1 MPLREFI
8 GADRQTWQ
16 VWDTVPKSAA
26 EDVVFAQNAHLLARA
41 EQRHGVVAEGTRGG
55 DVSARELAGAA
66 LRRFTQGRE
75 HGWLTFM
82 NGDVKRRFSPIPEG
96 WEQWDE
102 QRLADLLARAEPVAR
117 AHGLGP
123 RV

>member
-1 MPLREFI
+1 MPLREFTS
-8 GADRQTWQ
+8 ADQQTWQ
-16 VWDTVPKSAA
+16 VWDTVPKTAT
-26 EDVVFAQNAHLLARA
+26 EDVVFAQNAQMLARA
-41 EQRHGVVAEGTRGG
+41 EQRHAAEKSARGG
-55 DVSARELAGAA
+55 VTAREVAGAA

-82 NGDVKRRFSPIPEG
+82 NGDQKRRFSPIPEG

-117 AHGLGP
+117 AHGSGP

>member
-41 EQRHGVVAEGTRGG
+41 EQRHGVADGAGG
-55 DVSARELAGAA
+55 GSATARALAGAA
-66 LRRFTQGRE
+66 LRRFTHGRE

-82 NGDVKRRFSPIPEG
+82 SGDQKRRLSPIPEG

-102 QRLADLLARAEPVAR
+102 QRLADLLVRAEPVAR